1 MRITKLEITNFQGL
15 RHAALDVSAP
25 VLLVA
30 GHNGAGKSSL
40 LDAISHAFTGKPG
53 RVAQKQHIGQL
64 ITEGAKKGEA
74 RVEWLDDAGEVQ
86 ACGVALPSGKGSPLA
101 DSPFLPF
108 VLDASRFAALDAKD
122 RRRVLF
128 DLTGASASPAEVGK
142 RLKAKGIDLALFEK
156 VKPLLRSGFSAM
168 VGQAKDYASEARGAW
183 KAVTGE
189 NYGSEKANGWEPEA
203 PPVIVS
209 EEELESA
216 RAELRATAQD
226 LDEAQQ
232 TLGSSK
238 RAHADAQA
246 RASRITALRE
256 TAALADRR
264 RNKLATDEANQDE
277 WSEKVM
283 AAEAA
288 ASGEPAHQPLTCPH
302 CQGAVDLQAGQ
313 LVAHQPPA
321 KVADPE
327 AAKRLEEYR
336 GYLASAQ
343 RAVANSRRDLK
354 ESEDAAA
361 LAAAHLVKFR
371 FDATGAPVDQPMP
384 TITSGGECK
393 RPAGAAHALGLA
405 SAVLVGVGGRAGQ
418 TEPRSVAEPMYTIT
432 AKADCG
438 VATAFMVQ
446 ANGGYN
452 TTHSRPADAPI
463 STITNKGSQQQLA
476 TAHLVTL
483 RKGSHGAPV
492 DGPLGTQTGT
502 DHHGLVAAHLLHL
515 RGNCDARAADEP
527 LHTVSAG
534 GTHHG
539 LVTAEMVA
547 SSLTPEQLDG
557 ALWVSAFLMRYHS
570 TGGQWAKLD
579 DPLTTIT
586 TKDRLALVTVW
597 ISGSPYVIVD
607 IRLRMLKPRELYRAQ
622 GFPDS
627 YIIERGHNGQRFTLS
642 QQVHMCGNSVSPNTM
657 AAYARA
663 NDPWKRR
670 LRPTPQQAVAA

>member
-216 RAELRATAQD
+216 RAQLQATALD

-238 RAHADAQA
+238 RAHADALS

-361 LAAAHLVKFR
+361 QAAAQAAALEAETAQAPSAEAIANGEQAINELRQARDRQQAKVQSLQEAFNAAAQRQDVIKQAAGFHAEVCAWSALADALSPAGIPAEILADAIGPVNELLQRLSGTAGWSPVQISADIDVTFGGR
-371 FDATGAPVDQPMP
+371 LYGLLSESERWRCDATLAL
-384 TITSGGECK
+384 TIATISG
-393 RPAGAAHALGLA
+393 L
-405 SAVLVGVGGRAGQ
+405 
-418 TEPRSVAEPMYTIT
+418 
-432 AKADCG
+432 
-438 VATAFMVQ
+438 
-446 ANGGYN
+446 
-452 TTHSRPADAPI
+452 
-463 STITNKGSQQQLA
+463 
-476 TAHLVTL
+476 
-483 RKGSHGAPV
+483 
-492 DGPLGTQTGT
+492 
-502 DHHGLVAAHLLHL
+502 
-515 RGNCDARAADEP
+515 
-527 LHTVSAG
+527 
-534 GTHHG
+534 
-539 LVTAEMVA
+539 
-547 SSLTPEQLDG
+547 
-557 ALWVSAFLMRYHS
+557 
-570 TGGQWAKLD
+570 
-579 DPLTTIT
+579 
-586 TKDRLALVTVW
+586 RLALLDRFDVLDIPARTQQAMKLFQSLAAGGEIDTLIVAGTLKEAMAKTPTWLQAVW
-597 ISGSPYVIVD
+597 IDAGQLVD
-607 IRLRMLKPRELYRAQ
+607 
-622 GFPDS
+622 
-627 YIIERGHNGQRFTLS
+627 
-642 QQVHMCGNSVSPNTM
+642 QQ
-657 AAYARA
+657 
-663 NDPWKRR
+663 
-670 LRPTPQQAVAA
+670 QQAAA

>member
-25 VLLVA
+25 VLPVA

-74 RVEWLDDAGEVQ
+74 RVEWLDESGEVQ

-108 VLDASRFAALDAKD
+108 VLDASRFAALDTKD

-128 DLTGASASPAEVGK
+128 DLTGASASPAEVAK
-142 RLKAKGIDLALFEK
+142 RLEAKGLDLALFEK

-183 KAVTGE
+183 KAITGE
-189 NYGSEKANGWEPEA
+189 NYGSDKANGWEPEA
-203 PPVIVS
+203 PPAIVS

-216 RAELRATAQD
+216 RAELQATAQD

-313 LVAHQPPA
+313 LVPHQPPA

-343 RAVANSRRDLK
+343 RAVANSQRDLK

-361 LAAAHLVKFR
+361 QAAALEAETAQAPSAEAIANGEQAINELRQARDRQQAKVQSLQEAFNAAAQRQDVIKQAADFHAEVCAWSALADALSPTGIPAEILADAIGPVNELLQRLSGTAGWSPVQISADIDVTFGGR
-371 FDATGAPVDQPMP
+371 LYGLLSESERWRCDATLALAIA
-384 TITSGGECK
+384 TISG
-393 RPAGAAHALGLA
+393 L
-405 SAVLVGVGGRAGQ
+405 
-418 TEPRSVAEPMYTIT
+418 
-432 AKADCG
+432 
-438 VATAFMVQ
+438 
-446 ANGGYN
+446 
-452 TTHSRPADAPI
+452 
-463 STITNKGSQQQLA
+463 
-476 TAHLVTL
+476 
-483 RKGSHGAPV
+483 
-492 DGPLGTQTGT
+492 
-502 DHHGLVAAHLLHL
+502 
-515 RGNCDARAADEP
+515 
-527 LHTVSAG
+527 
-534 GTHHG
+534 
-539 LVTAEMVA
+539 
-547 SSLTPEQLDG
+547 
-557 ALWVSAFLMRYHS
+557 
-570 TGGQWAKLD
+570 
-579 DPLTTIT
+579 
-586 TKDRLALVTVW
+586 RLALLDRLDVLDLPSRSQALTLLRAVTMDKEIDSVIVAGTLKEAMAKTPAWLQAVW
-597 ISGSPYVIVD
+597 ID
-607 IRLRMLKPRELYRAQ
+607 A
-622 GFPDS
+622 
-627 YIIERGHNGQRFTLS
+627 GQLAD
-642 QQVHMCGNSVSPNTM
+642 QQ
-657 AAYARA
+657 
-663 NDPWKRR
+663 
-670 LRPTPQQAVAA
+670 QQAAA

>member
-74 RVEWLDDAGEVQ
+74 RAEWLDESGEVQ

-101 DSPFLPF
+101 DSPFLPY
-108 VLDASRFAALDAKD
+108 VLDASLFAGLKADD
-122 RRRVLF
+122 RRKLLLS
-128 DLTGASASPAEVGK
+128 LTGASASPADVAK

-168 VGQAKDYASEARGAW
+168 VGQAKAYASEARGAW

-361 LAAAHLVKFR
+361 QAAALEAETAQAPSAEAIANGEQAINELRQARDRQQAKVQSLQEAFNAAAQRQDVIKQAAGFHAEVCAWSALADALSPAGIPAEILADAIGPVNELLQRLSGTAGWSPVQISADIDVTFGGR
-371 FDATGAPVDQPMP
+371 LYGLLSESERWRCDATLAL
-384 TITSGGECK
+384 TIAAISG
-393 RPAGAAHALGLA
+393 L
-405 SAVLVGVGGRAGQ
+405 
-418 TEPRSVAEPMYTIT
+418 
-432 AKADCG
+432 
-438 VATAFMVQ
+438 
-446 ANGGYN
+446 
-452 TTHSRPADAPI
+452 
-463 STITNKGSQQQLA
+463 
-476 TAHLVTL
+476 
-483 RKGSHGAPV
+483 
-492 DGPLGTQTGT
+492 
-502 DHHGLVAAHLLHL
+502 
-515 RGNCDARAADEP
+515 
-527 LHTVSAG
+527 
-534 GTHHG
+534 
-539 LVTAEMVA
+539 
-547 SSLTPEQLDG
+547 
-557 ALWVSAFLMRYHS
+557 
-570 TGGQWAKLD
+570 
-579 DPLTTIT
+579 
-586 TKDRLALVTVW
+586 RLALLDRLDVLGLPSRSQALTLLRAVTMDKEIDSVIVAGTLKEPMAKAPAWLQAVW
-597 ISGSPYVIVD
+597 IDAGQLVD
-607 IRLRMLKPRELYRAQ
+607 
-622 GFPDS
+622 
-627 YIIERGHNGQRFTLS
+627 
-642 QQVHMCGNSVSPNTM
+642 QQ
-657 AAYARA
+657 
-663 NDPWKRR
+663 
-670 LRPTPQQAVAA
+670 QQAAA

>member
-40 LDAISHAFTGKPG
+40 LDGVAMAFNGQPR
-53 RVAQKQHIGQL
+53 RVSLKKEIDKL

-74 RVEWLDDAGEVQ
+74 RVEWLDESGEVQ

-142 RLKAKGIDLALFEK
+142 RLEAKGLDLALFEK
-156 VKPLLRSGFSAM
+156 VKPLLRSGFPAA
-168 VGQAKDYASEARGAW
+168 VEQAKAYASESRGAW
-183 KAVTGE
+183 KAITGE

-216 RAELRATAQD
+216 RAELQATAQD

-246 RASRITALRE
+246 RASRIAALRE

-302 CQGAVDLQAGQ
+302 CQGAVDLQAGT
-313 LVAHQPPA
+313 LVVHQPPEQI
-321 KVADPE
+321 ADAE
-327 AAKRLEEYR
+327 AARRLPEYR
-336 GYLASAQ
+336 EYLASAQ
-343 RAVANSRRDLK
+343 RAVANSQRDLD
-354 ESEDAAA
+354 EC
-361 LAAAHLVKFR
+361 LAAAEQIKVLEAESVEAPSAEAIANGEQAINELRQARDASRAKLVALQEALEA
-371 FDATGAPVDQPMP
+371 ATQREASIAKAQ
-384 TITSGGECK
+384 
-393 RPAGAAHALGLA
+393 AAHQDVVAWTGMVDALSPTGIPAEILA
-405 SAVLVGVGGRAGQ
+405 DAIGPVNDTLKRLAGIAGWSPVEISADIDVTFGGRLYGLLSESERWRCDTTIALAIATISGLRLVLLDRLDVLDLPSRNQAIALMRAMTSDREIDSVVVAGTLKEPMAKTPEWLQAVWINAGQ
-418 TEPRSVAEPMYTIT
+418 L
-432 AKADCG
+432 AD
-438 VATAFMVQ
+438 Q
-446 ANGGYN
+446 
-452 TTHSRPADAPI
+452 H
-463 STITNKGSQQQLA
+463 
-476 TAHLVTL
+476 
-483 RKGSHGAPV
+483 
-492 DGPLGTQTGT
+492 
-502 DHHGLVAAHLLHL
+502 
-515 RGNCDARAADEP
+515 
-527 LHTVSAG
+527 
-534 GTHHG
+534 
-539 LVTAEMVA
+539 
-547 SSLTPEQLDG
+547 
-557 ALWVSAFLMRYHS
+557 
-570 TGGQWAKLD
+570 
-579 DPLTTIT
+579 
-586 TKDRLALVTVW
+586 
-597 ISGSPYVIVD
+597 
-607 IRLRMLKPRELYRAQ
+607 
-622 GFPDS
+622 
-627 YIIERGHNGQRFTLS
+627 
-642 QQVHMCGNSVSPNTM
+642 
-657 AAYARA
+657 
-663 NDPWKRR
+663 
-670 LRPTPQQAVAA
+670 QQAAA

>member
-74 RVEWLDDAGEVQ
+74 RVEWLDESGEVQ

-128 DLTGASASPAEVGK
+128 DLTGASASASPVEVGK
-142 RLKAKGIDLALFEK
+142 RLKAKGIDVALFEK
-156 VKPLLRSGFSAM
+156 VKPLLRSGFPAA
-168 VGQAKDYASEARGAW
+168 VEQAKAYASEARGAW

-361 LAAAHLVKFR
+361 QAAALEAETAQAPSAEAIANGEQAINELRQARDRQQAKVQSLQEAFNAAAQRQDVIKQAAGFHAEVCAWSALADALSPAGIPAEILADAIGPVNELLQRLSGTAGWSPVQISADIDVTFGGR
-371 FDATGAPVDQPMP
+371 LYGLLSESERWRCDATLAL
-384 TITSGGECK
+384 TIATISG
-393 RPAGAAHALGLA
+393 L
-405 SAVLVGVGGRAGQ
+405 
-418 TEPRSVAEPMYTIT
+418 
-432 AKADCG
+432 
-438 VATAFMVQ
+438 
-446 ANGGYN
+446 
-452 TTHSRPADAPI
+452 
-463 STITNKGSQQQLA
+463 
-476 TAHLVTL
+476 
-483 RKGSHGAPV
+483 
-492 DGPLGTQTGT
+492 
-502 DHHGLVAAHLLHL
+502 
-515 RGNCDARAADEP
+515 
-527 LHTVSAG
+527 
-534 GTHHG
+534 
-539 LVTAEMVA
+539 
-547 SSLTPEQLDG
+547 
-557 ALWVSAFLMRYHS
+557 
-570 TGGQWAKLD
+570 
-579 DPLTTIT
+579 
-586 TKDRLALVTVW
+586 RLALLDRFDVLDIPARTQQAMKLFQSLAAGGEIDTLIVAGTLKEPMAKTPAWLQAVW
-597 ISGSPYVIVD
+597 ID
-607 IRLRMLKPRELYRAQ
+607 A
-622 GFPDS
+622 
-627 YIIERGHNGQRFTLS
+627 GQLAD
-642 QQVHMCGNSVSPNTM
+642 QQ
-657 AAYARA
+657 
-663 NDPWKRR
+663 
-670 LRPTPQQAVAA
+670 QQAAA

>member
-128 DLTGASASPAEVGK
+128 DLTGASASPAEVAK

-183 KAVTGE
+183 KAITGE

-343 RAVANSRRDLK
+343 RAVANSQRDLK

-361 LAAAHLVKFR
+361 QAAALEAETAQAIANGEQAINELRQARDRQQAKVQSLQEAFNAAAQRQDVIKQAAGFHAEVCAWSALADALSPAGIPAEILADAIGPVNELLQRLSGTAGWSPVQISADIDVTFGGR
-371 FDATGAPVDQPMP
+371 LYGLLSESERWRCDATLAL
-384 TITSGGECK
+384 TIATISG
-393 RPAGAAHALGLA
+393 L
-405 SAVLVGVGGRAGQ
+405 
-418 TEPRSVAEPMYTIT
+418 
-432 AKADCG
+432 
-438 VATAFMVQ
+438 
-446 ANGGYN
+446 
-452 TTHSRPADAPI
+452 
-463 STITNKGSQQQLA
+463 
-476 TAHLVTL
+476 
-483 RKGSHGAPV
+483 
-492 DGPLGTQTGT
+492 
-502 DHHGLVAAHLLHL
+502 
-515 RGNCDARAADEP
+515 
-527 LHTVSAG
+527 
-534 GTHHG
+534 
-539 LVTAEMVA
+539 
-547 SSLTPEQLDG
+547 
-557 ALWVSAFLMRYHS
+557 
-570 TGGQWAKLD
+570 
-579 DPLTTIT
+579 
-586 TKDRLALVTVW
+586 RLALLDRFDVLDIPARTQQAMKLFQSLAAGGEIDTLIVAGTLKEPMAKTPAWLQAVW
-597 ISGSPYVIVD
+597 IDAGQLVD
-607 IRLRMLKPRELYRAQ
+607 
-622 GFPDS
+622 
-627 YIIERGHNGQRFTLS
+627 
-642 QQVHMCGNSVSPNTM
+642 QQ
-657 AAYARA
+657 
-663 NDPWKRR
+663 
-670 LRPTPQQAVAA
+670 QQAAA

>member
-74 RVEWLDDAGEVQ
+74 RVEWLDEAGEVQ

-142 RLKAKGIDLALFEK
+142 RLKAKGIDLGLFEK

-238 RAHADAQA
+238 RAYADAQA

-327 AAKRLEEYR
+327 AAKRLEEFR

-343 RAVANSRRDLK
+343 RAVANSQRDLD
-354 ESEDAAA
+354 EC
-361 LAAAHLVKFR
+361 LAAAEQIK
-371 FDATGAPVDQPMP
+371 
-384 TITSGGECK
+384 
-393 RPAGAAHALGLA
+393 ALE
-405 SAVLVGVGGRAGQ
+405 
-418 TEPRSVAEPMYTIT
+418 TES
-432 AKADCG
+432 
-438 VATAFMVQ
+438 
-446 ANGGYN
+446 
-452 TTHSRPADAPI
+452 ADAPSAEAI
-463 STITNKGSQQQLA
+463 ANGEQAINE
-476 TAHLVTL
+476 L
-483 RKGSHGAPV
+483 RQARDASRAK
-492 DGPLGTQTGT
+492 
-502 DHHGLVAAHLLHL
+502 LVALQEAVEAAAQREASIAKAQAAHQDVVAWTGMADALSPTGIPAEILADAIGPVNELLQRL
-515 RGNCDARAADEP
+515 SGTAGWSPVQISADIDVTFGGRLYGLLSESERWRCDATLALAIA
-527 LHTVSAG
+527 TIS
-534 GTHHG
+534 G
-539 LVTAEMVA
+539 L
-547 SSLTPEQLDG
+547 
-557 ALWVSAFLMRYHS
+557 
-570 TGGQWAKLD
+570 
-579 DPLTTIT
+579 
-586 TKDRLALVTVW
+586 RLALLDRFDVLDIPARTQQAMKLFQSLAAGGEIDTLIVAGTLKEAMAKTPTWLQAVW
-597 ISGSPYVIVD
+597 IDAGQLVD
-607 IRLRMLKPRELYRAQ
+607 
-622 GFPDS
+622 
-627 YIIERGHNGQRFTLS
+627 
-642 QQVHMCGNSVSPNTM
+642 QQ
-657 AAYARA
+657 
-663 NDPWKRR
+663 
-670 LRPTPQQAVAA
+670 QQAAA

>member
-74 RVEWLDDAGEVQ
+74 RVEWLDESGEVQ

-108 VLDASRFAALDAKD
+108 VLDASRFAALDTKD

-142 RLKAKGIDLALFEK
+142 RLEAKGLDLALFEK
-156 VKPLLRSGFSAM
+156 VKPLLRSGFPAAAE
-168 VGQAKDYASEARGAW
+168 QAKAYASEARGAW

-189 NYGSEKANGWEPEA
+189 NYGSDKANGWEPEA
-203 PPVIVS
+203 PPAIVS

-216 RAELRATAQD
+216 RAELQATAQD

-313 LVAHQPPA
+313 LVPHQPPA

-343 RAVANSRRDLK
+343 RAVANSQRDLK

-361 LAAAHLVKFR
+361 QAAALEAETAQAPSAEAIANGEQAINELRQARDRQQAKVQSLQEAFNAAAQRQDVIKQAAEVCAWSALADALSPTGIPAEILADAIGPVNELLQRLSGTAGWSPVQISADIDVTFGGR
-371 FDATGAPVDQPMP
+371 LYGLLSESERWRCDATIALAIA
-384 TITSGGECK
+384 TISG
-393 RPAGAAHALGLA
+393 L
-405 SAVLVGVGGRAGQ
+405 
-418 TEPRSVAEPMYTIT
+418 
-432 AKADCG
+432 
-438 VATAFMVQ
+438 
-446 ANGGYN
+446 
-452 TTHSRPADAPI
+452 
-463 STITNKGSQQQLA
+463 
-476 TAHLVTL
+476 
-483 RKGSHGAPV
+483 
-492 DGPLGTQTGT
+492 
-502 DHHGLVAAHLLHL
+502 
-515 RGNCDARAADEP
+515 
-527 LHTVSAG
+527 
-534 GTHHG
+534 
-539 LVTAEMVA
+539 
-547 SSLTPEQLDG
+547 
-557 ALWVSAFLMRYHS
+557 
-570 TGGQWAKLD
+570 
-579 DPLTTIT
+579 
-586 TKDRLALVTVW
+586 RLALL
-597 ISGSPYVIVD
+597 D
-607 IRLRMLKPRELYRAQ
+607 
-622 GFPDS
+622 
-627 YIIERGHNGQRFTLS
+627 RFDVLD
-642 QQVHMCGNSVSPNTM
+642 VP
-657 AAYARA
+657 AR
-663 NDPWKRR
+663 
-670 LRPTPQQAVAA
+670 TQQAMKLFQSLAAGGEIDTLIIAGTLKEPMGKTPAWLQAAWIDSGQLAHQQQQAAA